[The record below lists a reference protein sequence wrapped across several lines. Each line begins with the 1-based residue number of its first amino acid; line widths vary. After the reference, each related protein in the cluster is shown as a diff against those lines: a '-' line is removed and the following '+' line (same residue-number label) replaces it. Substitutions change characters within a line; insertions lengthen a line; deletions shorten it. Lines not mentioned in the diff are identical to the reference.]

1 MARSRKYNNNLQRI
15 QNVVD
20 NKYDRKTQVGYTP
33 DNVDRK
39 IGDRWVDS
47 DGDRWEQKDGFKVKL
62 GKLPGVGLFRHQ
74 CKSCEKNCVQQRDI
88 DTFKRMGRCFHCQI
102 NFEVDLKTM
111 RIGENSNKWHFWVKL
126 QALQRWDAI
135 DKEYEEMMLHN
146 LDVKHNDKS
155 LLNAIAN
162 FNQEETRNK
171 INKTKL

>member
-1 MARSRKYNNNLQRI
+1 MSKNIKKI
-15 QNVVD
+15 QNMLLGKD
-20 NKYDRKTQVGYTP
+20 ERKIQVGVGDQEIEPT
-33 DNVDRK
+33 RK
-39 IGDRWVDS
+39 VGDKWTDS